1 LEGGISA
8 AIQKRRRAA
17 ALQDAARNQFARFD
31 IPSQRPDR
39 ETGFDFHD
47 AVQINQHSTINTP
60 KAMLPVVDDKSC
72 LQIQP
77 RADDGLSAA
86 KQQLM

>member
-1 LEGGISA
+1 LIFIG
-8 AIQKRRRAA
+8 
-17 ALQDAARNQFARFD
+17 L
-31 IPSQRPDR
+31 
-39 ETGFDFHD
+39 
-47 AVQINQHSTINTP
+47 VQLDQHSTIDTP
-60 KAMLPVVDDKSC
+60 KATLPGMVDKSC

>member
-1 LEGGISA
+1 
-8 AIQKRRRAA
+8 
-17 ALQDAARNQFARFD
+17 
-31 IPSQRPDR
+31 
-39 ETGFDFHD
+39 
-47 AVQINQHSTINTP
+47 
-60 KAMLPVVDDKSC
+60 MLPVVDDKSC